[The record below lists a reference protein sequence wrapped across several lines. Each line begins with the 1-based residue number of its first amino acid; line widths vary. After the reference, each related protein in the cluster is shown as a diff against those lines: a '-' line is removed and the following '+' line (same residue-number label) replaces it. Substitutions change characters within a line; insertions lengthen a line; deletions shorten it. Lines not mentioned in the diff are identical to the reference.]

1 MKVEAD
7 IPGLYGK
14 RKNLRYLFVCATFGA
29 DEFVVITA
37 KATMQPCASMAKVSQ
52 GQAR

>member
-14 RKNLRYLFVCATFGA
+14 RKDLRYLFVCATLGA
-29 DEFVVITA
+29 DESIVITA
-37 KATMQPCASMAKVSQ
+37 KASMQPFASIAKVSQ